1 MCKAYDIEISEADC
15 DMLCVSINVND
26 DCAIYDCCGE
36 RSSGTCEIA
45 IVIDDGETEHDTIL
59 QEITSVTYCI
69 PRNESGEYEIIVY
82 AADCNSMI
90 IFNDTTEFII
100 PGCDD
105 ITISS
110 DITWTSANVPNE
122 GRFQEVLIEAGAT
135 LTVAADVTLS
145 FCPDGVLIIEPNA
158 ELMLYGTLTSACN
171 DGWNGVKVYGNSTF
185 SQYYDYTAGVYHHGS
200 LRGYPGSHIEN
211 AWTAVELYGPDAD
224 DTGGRIR
231 CDSTTFLNN
240 RFGIKFGPYTNFA
253 VTGDPRD
260 YRASFRNCTFSI
272 NDVYILDS
280 KFVMHM
286 RLNRVNGVL
295 IHGTDFWNLRNL
307 TEQYAYFDYG
317 YGIYA
322 INSGFTV
329 SAITAGASPPYDRST
344 FTGLGVGVRVLPFLE
359 NKFFK
364 VSQSD
369 FTDCYNGI
377 IVDGVSVGT
386 MHFNHFNMGELPD
399 PDVLNWELYEGGQ
412 VGIIVRRGISGFV
425 LEENEFEASNG
436 NADHTIGIVADN
448 LGAADN
454 LIRRNTFDGLTI
466 SNEAFGINGFSHLP
480 IPIGGLKYFCNA
492 NSATLNKDFYV
503 TDEEVSGYVVNNIH
517 SYQGLLIP
525 LQGNYATGNVF
536 ASTGNQTDGDFAN
549 YGTSGVDYWYDDGDP
564 DQEPDARAGIDNIF
578 PGPPNDCEELYCIPP
593 CITDLGE
600 DKEEYLTAVP
610 LYYDAVNNEEW
621 DTAAAY
627 KFIMDRAAMR
637 VIQHYLQD
645 TLTFNNDSLLLW
657 YHYLLTPVGEIL
669 RSKYFASK
677 GDFTTAG
684 QLLAAIPNFYDLSQ
698 YEEDDLDY
706 IQDIYD
712 ILDAR
717 SIDNLTSADLEDLEE
732 ISTYPGHSAALARGI
747 LSYYDYGFGPE
758 YYLPDEEEPYIQAPN
773 TEHPTISGT
782 EGTVFPNPSNGDE
795 IIVHV
800 PAYSSEDTP
809 LILKISD
816 MMGRE
821 IGNSNLIVG
830 SNTIKLVLLDGVYIY
845 LIKQGET
852 RLKSGVLVISES
864 MKK

>member
-1 MCKAYDIEISEADC
+1 
-15 DMLCVSINVND
+15 
-26 DCAIYDCCGE
+26 
-36 RSSGTCEIA
+36 
-45 IVIDDGETEHDTIL
+45 
-59 QEITSVTYCI
+59 
-69 PRNESGEYEIIVY
+69 
-82 AADCNSMI
+82 
-90 IFNDTTEFII
+90 
-100 PGCDD
+100 
-105 ITISS
+105 
-110 DITWTSANVPNE
+110 
-122 GRFQEVLIEAGAT
+122 
-135 LTVAADVTLS
+135 
-145 FCPDGVLIIEPNA
+145 
-158 ELMLYGTLTSACN
+158 
-171 DGWNGVKVYGNSTF
+171 
-185 SQYYDYTAGVYHHGS
+185 
-200 LRGYPGSHIEN
+200 
-211 AWTAVELYGPDAD
+211 
-224 DTGGRIR
+224 
-231 CDSTTFLNN
+231 
-240 RFGIKFGPYTNFA
+240 
-253 VTGDPRD
+253 
-260 YRASFRNCTFSI
+260 
-272 NDVYILDS
+272 
-280 KFVMHM
+280 
-286 RLNRVNGVL
+286 
-295 IHGTDFWNLRNL
+295 
-307 TEQYAYFDYG
+307 
-317 YGIYA
+317 
-322 INSGFTV
+322 
-329 SAITAGASPPYDRST
+329 
-344 FTGLGVGVRVLPFLE
+344 
-359 NKFFK
+359 